1 MLKMN
6 EIKDWEDKIID
17 GKVSDIRRELFNI
30 RMQKTTSGV
39 EKPHRLREAKKDIAR
54 LLTVKKTRQNK
65 Q

>member
-1 MLKMN
+1 MKKAL
-6 EIKDWEDKIID
+6 D

-54 LLTVKKTRQNK
+54 LLTVKKTV
-65 Q
+65 